1 MKPYPKAAGTLAD
14 SAHADGAP
22 ADGVHA
28 GGALADDA
36 LADDVA
42 DDDFAHGAFADD
54 AFADDAL
61 AGEAAVGEAS
71 ANEIAHGDQD
81 MTTLM
86 QASRLQMTLQ
96 HTMHLLLLSCVLPPP
111 AGATLRQTT
120 GEETAIDQTTLRY
133 ELLDTPEVSLFSV

>member
-36 LADDVA
+36 LAGDVA
-42 DDDFAHGAFADD
+42 DDDFADG

-86 QASRLQMTLQ
+86 QASRLQMT
-96 HTMHLLLLSCVLPPP
+96 HLLLLSCVLPPP
-111 AGATLRQTT
+111 AGATFRQTT